1 MGKLGEAGLEP
12 ARPFGQGI
20 LNPQRLPFRH
30 TPDTIQPTLCIT
42 ILPASRAIGTAQSNR
57 VSCTIMRKSLQIA
70 TPAKINLTLAVR
82 ERRPDG
88 FHEIESW
95 IVPIAL
101 YDTLSFAESA
111 EWALDVCP
119 PTPAIPVDESNL
131 VTRAA
136 RALAKA
142 SGVPCQARVTL
153 QKQIPAGAGLGG
165 GSSDAAAT
173 LLGLNQLWNIN
184 WPVERLMPIAA
195 SLGSDVPL
203 FLDPRPVIVSGRGE
217 IIESLYRSWSGW
229 VALVIP
235 PFGLS
240 TADVYRRHA
249 ESPPAPIPRNQPWLE
264 TPPDA
269 LTLGHRL
276 FNDLDSA
283 AFAIEPRL
291 DRLRSTLDSALR
303 RPVRM
308 TGSGSCLFS
317 VFDSQTE
324 AETWMAAA
332 KPLSEPGYKIEVV
345 ATLA

>member
-30 TPDTIQPTLCIT
+30 TPDTLQPTLCIT

-95 IVPIAL
+95 IAPIAL
-101 YDTLSFAESA
+101 YDTLSFAKA
-111 EWALDVCP
+111 GEWALDVCP
-119 PTPAIPVDESNL
+119 HSSTIPSGESNL

-136 RALAKA
+136 RALADA
-142 SGVPCQARVTL
+142 SGLPCQAQVTL

-165 GSSDAAAT
+165 GSSNAAAT
-173 LLGLNQLWNIN
+173 LLGLNQLWNLK
-184 WPVERLMPIAA
+184 WPVEQLSPIAA

-203 FLDPRPVIVSGRGE
+203 FLDPRPVIVRGRGE
-217 IIESLYRSWSGW
+217 IIETLSEPWSGW

-249 ESPPAPIPRNQPWLE
+249 ELSPDPIPRNQPWLQ
-264 TPPDA
+264 TPLDA
-269 LTLGHRL
+269 STLGRGL
-276 FNDLDSA
+276 FNDLESA

-291 DRLRSTLDSALR
+291 ARLRSTLDSALR

-317 VFDSQTE
+317 IFDSQNET
-324 AETWMAAA
+324 ETWMAAA
-332 KPLSEPGYKIEVV
+332 KPLIEPGYKIEVV